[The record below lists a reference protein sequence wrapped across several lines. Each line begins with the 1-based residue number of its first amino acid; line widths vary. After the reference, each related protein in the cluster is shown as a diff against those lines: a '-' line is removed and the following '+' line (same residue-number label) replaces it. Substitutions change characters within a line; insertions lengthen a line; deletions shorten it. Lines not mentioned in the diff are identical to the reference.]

1 MTHSKI
7 VKTSG
12 KLGLG
17 IDNIFEVAIEVYNK
31 WNRRLQTSALNN
43 WFGKVLEEH
52 PPPMSGGKE

>member
-17 IDNIFEVAIEVYNK
+17 IDNIFEVAIVYNK
-31 WNRRLQTSALNN
+31 WN
-43 WFGKVLEEH
+43 ED
-52 PPPMSGGKE
+52 